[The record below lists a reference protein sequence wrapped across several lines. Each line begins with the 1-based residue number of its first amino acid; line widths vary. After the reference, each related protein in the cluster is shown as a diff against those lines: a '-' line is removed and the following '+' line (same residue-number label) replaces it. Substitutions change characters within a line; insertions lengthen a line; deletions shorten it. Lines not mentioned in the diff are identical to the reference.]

1 MEKHELLESI
11 SNLVNTQ
18 ASEFSETIAK
28 IDSAIEKSD
37 YELSKNLLKA
47 ISKKNLFFFNELGRY
62 INTFI
67 KDIDQMLLECENIKL
82 EKLRYEK
89 LYVTGLIF
97 QSERE
102 MISLME
108 RAIEILIKELDA
120 DKGFIVLVDDK
131 QNITKLVTK
140 NMDETNESYAKD
152 LSISIIQK
160 TLQDLMPLKVN
171 DIKNEDEFSKSHS
184 IVRLGLTSVMCVPL
198 ISGGNIYGAVYVDR
212 RKEKNPFSEA
222 DLTFLISFAK
232 QVVKGIQISSEIL
245 ELEEKLE
252 DKPRIEFEKLKQEFK
267 CDEII
272 GKNLKLINVLKLA
285 AKVSSSDAS
294 ILILGENGTGK
305 EILARAIH
313 NNSPRRNKPF
323 IAINCGAIPAE
334 LLESELFGYE
344 SGAFTGA
351 TKTKPGKLELAEGG
365 TIFLDEI
372 AEMSVNLQAKLLR
385 VIQTKEIERLGG
397 IESKKIDVR
406 FISATNKD
414 LKKLIA
420 EALFREDLYYRLK
433 VVEIKLPP
441 LRDRKEDI
449 EELVKY
455 FIEKYKGNKSN
466 ILITDEAISILENYN
481 WPGNIRE
488 LENVVQRAIILSDS
502 NVIQKKDLP
511 QEIVDEY
518 CDSNCEKSLAE
529 AEDEFRRY
537 YITKILRRTGSKTE
551 AAKILNVS
559 RSHLHKLIS
568 NLGIID

>member
-1 MEKHELLESI
+1 MEKSESLNKI
-11 SNLVNTQ
+11 SKLINSHASDFTEILTQ
-18 ASEFSETIAK
+18 LNDAIKNNNNILSE
-28 IDSAIEKSD
+28 
-37 YELSKNLLKA
+37 NLLKK
-47 ISKKNLFFFNELGRY
+47 IHQKNLFYYNEVAKHL
-62 INTFI
+62 NSLI
-67 KDIDQMLLECENIKL
+67 KELEFVSKECERIKQ
-82 EKLRYEK
+82 EKTRYEK
-89 LYVTGLIF
+89 LYITGLIF

-108 RAIEILIKELDA
+108 KAIEILIKELNA

-140 NMDETNESYAKD
+140 NMDEINVDSAKE
-152 LSISIIQK
+152 LSMTVINK
-160 TLQDLMPLKVN
+160 TLQDLKPLKLN
-171 DIKNEDEFSKSHS
+171 DIQKEEEFSKRHS
-184 IVRLGLTSVMCVPL
+184 VVTLGLSSVMCVPL
-198 ISGGNIYGAVYVDR
+198 ILVNNVIGAVYVDR
-212 RKEKNPFSEA
+212 RNDKNPFNEA

-232 QVVKGIQISSEIL
+232 QVVKGIQISNEIL

-252 DKPRIEFEKLKQEFK
+252 DKPRIEFEKIREQFK
-267 CDEII
+267 CDDII
-272 GKNLKLINVLKLA
+272 GKSMKLLNTLKLA
-285 AKVSSSDAS
+285 SKVADTDAS

-313 NNSPRRNKPF
+313 NNSSRKDKPF
-323 IAINCGAIPAE
+323 IALNCGAIPSD

-351 TKTKPGKLELAEGG
+351 IKSKPGRLELADGG

-372 AEMSVNLQAKLLR
+372 AEMNVNLQAKLLR

-397 IESKKIDVR
+397 IHSKKINVR

-414 LKKLIA
+414 LKKMIA
-420 EALFREDLYYRLK
+420 EKSFREDLYYRLK

-441 LRDRKEDI
+441 LRERKEDI

-466 ILITDEAISILENYN
+466 ILITEEALNILENYN

-488 LENVVQRAIILSDS
+488 LENVIQRAIILSDS

-511 QEIVDEY
+511 QEIIEDY
-518 CDSNCEKSLAE
+518 NYTNYEKPLSE
-529 AEDEFRRY
+529 AEDDFRRY
-537 YITKILRRTGSKTE
+537 YITKVLRRTGSKTE
-551 AAKILNVS
+551 AAKVLKVN

-568 NLGIID
+568 QLGIIE

>member
-1 MEKHELLESI
+1 LERSEILESI
-11 SNLVNTQ
+11 FNLVTRHT
-18 ASEFSETIAK
+18 SEFSETIAK
-28 IDSAIEKSD
+28 IDSAMEKFD

-47 ISKKNLFFFNELGRY
+47 ISKKNLLFINELGRY

-67 KDIDQMLLECENIKL
+67 KDMDQMVLECEKIKL

-108 RAIEILIKELDA
+108 KAIDILIKELDA
-120 DKGFIVLVDDK
+120 EKGFIVLVDDK
-131 QNITKLVTK
+131 QNITKVVTK
-140 NMDETNESYAKD
+140 NMDEKSESYAKD

-198 ISGGNIYGAVYVDR
+198 ISGVNVYGAVYVDR

-272 GKNLKLINVLKLA
+272 GKSLKLINVLKLA

-351 TKTKPGKLELAEGG
+351 TKTKPGKLELADGG

-433 VVEIKLPP
+433 VVEIKLPS

-466 ILITDEAISILENYN
+466 ILITDEALSILENYN

-502 NVIQKKDLP
+502 NIIQKKDLP